1 MAKSTPLSLDQGYD
15 PTDVNS
21 SPLASPLENAVKSYL
36 INNQANNPQQDTSGT
51 AAGIQTAQIGP
62 FGSHI
67 LVNNPQ
73 QNWATQASGFIAGA
87 GQQYLQGQD
96 LQNRQKFIQGVH
108 SIMST
113 GAPQQDKMNALLD
126 LQAQH
131 GTDYGIG
138 INDIANKLGLT
149 KAQPQN
155 TLSPAQRLAQ
165 LTTGLQ
171 TGQVDP
177 DTAHQQ
183 ALNIDPNY
191 QTTQPAFANSL
202 NQSYTQKL
210 DQLVKSKLGNQYE
223 ANPDFILTGK
233 GNPYQVAGVGAS
245 SDPNFNAL
253 PPDQA
258 LAKLKQTNPGYA
270 AQLQGYADGTQGQL
284 SPSSIRSPRVQ
295 QMMQDMAFFYPGIDV
310 NNINQRANT
319 LKDFQSGKTSQQIQS
334 LNTALGHL
342 DTLNTLSG
350 QLGSNK
356 GWPLTNAAVQGVET
370 ATGTGDAPMLRQF
383 NFTKNALSDEIATV
397 LKGSS
402 GTDVGMENIAKQ
414 INSADTPQMLKGVI
428 QNAVSLMNSRL
439 QAIGNKW
446 STSFNLPNDKQY
458 PVLSPQSQQ
467 IVGKLGE
474 GSQQQNGNNNQQDY
488 SSLWS

>member
-210 DQLVKSKLGNQYE
+210 DQLVKSKLMLYRQ
-223 ANPDFILTGK
+223 T
-233 GNPYQVAGVGAS
+233 
-245 SDPNFNAL
+245 
-253 PPDQA
+253 
-258 LAKLKQTNPGYA
+258 KL
-270 AQLQGYADGTQGQL
+270 
-284 SPSSIRSPRVQ
+284 
-295 QMMQDMAFFYPGIDV
+295 
-310 NNINQRANT
+310 
-319 LKDFQSGKTSQQIQS
+319 
-334 LNTALGHL
+334 
-342 DTLNTLSG
+342 
-350 QLGSNK
+350 
-356 GWPLTNAAVQGVET
+356 
-370 ATGTGDAPMLRQF
+370 LR
-383 NFTKNALSDEIATV
+383 N
-397 LKGSS
+397 
-402 GTDVGMENIAKQ
+402 
-414 INSADTPQMLKGVI
+414 
-428 QNAVSLMNSRL
+428 
-439 QAIGNKW
+439 
-446 STSFNLPNDKQY
+446 
-458 PVLSPQSQQ
+458 
-467 IVGKLGE
+467 
-474 GSQQQNGNNNQQDY
+474 
-488 SSLWS
+488 